1 MTVARLNG
9 IAVNY
14 EVAGSGDLVVLVM
27 GTGSPGRVWKLHQV
41 PALLAAGYRV
51 ATYDARGTGS
61 DPVSG
66 IGRYDDHYHSQVPL
80 LTDGGQGT
88 NGVGPMTI
96 EDLVADLAALVEHLG
111 GGPARVIGTSLGAR
125 VVQELALARPD
136 LVRQAVAMAAHARLD
151 PIQRMLTDGQ
161 QGLFDQRVVLP
172 PTYHAA
178 VTAVMNLSPATLRD
192 EDKVQEWLDVFEF
205 SAAPISAGERSQ
217 LGVSSQLTD
226 RLTAYRRIRVP
237 VLVIGFADDLM
248 IPAYLSREVAEAIP
262 GARYVEVPDTGHFG
276 YLERPEEINRLLVE
290 FLAAE

>member
-1 MTVARLNG
+1 MTAARLNG

-51 ATYDARGTGS
+51 ATYDARGISS

-66 IGRYDDHYHSQVPL
+66 IGRYDDQYHSQVALPH
-80 LTDGGQGT
+80 GS
-88 NGVGPMTI
+88 NGANSTAPMTI
-96 EDLVADLAALVEHLG
+96 EDLVADLAALIEHLG

-136 LVRQAVAMAAHARLD
+136 LVHQAVAMAAHARLD

-161 QGLFDQRVVLP
+161 RGLFDQRVVLP

-192 EDKVQEWLDVFEF
+192 EDKVREWLDVFEF
-205 SAAPISAGERSQ
+205 SAAPITAGERAQ
-217 LGVSSQLTD
+217 LEVSAQLTD

-237 VLVIGFADDLM
+237 TLVIGFADDVM

-262 GARYVEVPDTGHFG
+262 GARYVEVPETGHFG
-276 YLERPEEINRLLVE
+276 YLERPEEINRLLLE

>member
-1 MTVARLNG
+1 MSVTRLNG
-9 IAVNY
+9 ISLNY

-51 ATYDARGTGS
+51 ATYDARGIAVALS
-61 DPVSG
+61 
-66 IGRYDDHYHSQVPL
+66 
-80 LTDGGQGT
+80 DGGHGS

-136 LVRQAVAMAAHARLD
+136 LVRRAVAMAAHARLD
-151 PIQRMLTDGQ
+151 PVQRVLTEGQ
-161 QGLFDQRVVLP
+161 QGLFDRRVVLP
-172 PTYHAA
+172 PTYYAA
-178 VTAVMNLSPATLRD
+178 VTAVMNLSPATLRN
-192 EDKVQEWLDVFEF
+192 EDKVREWLDVFEF
-205 SAAPISAGERSQ
+205 SAAPISAGERAQ

-237 VLVIGFADDLM
+237 TLVIGFADDVM

-276 YLERPEEINRLLVE
+276 YLERPEEINRLLLE
-290 FLAAE
+290 FLAAG

>member
-1 MTVARLNG
+1 MTAARLNG
-9 IAVNY
+9 ISLNY

-27 GTGSPGRVWKLHQV
+27 GTGSPGRVWRLHQV

-51 ATYDARGTGS
+51 ATYDARGIS
-61 DPVSG
+61 
-66 IGRYDDHYHSQVPL
+66 PL
-80 LTDGGQGT
+80 ADGGQST
-88 NGVGPMTI
+88 NGVAPMTI

-192 EDKVQEWLDVFEF
+192 EDKVREWLDVFEF
-205 SAAPISAGERSQ
+205 SAAPMSAGERAQ
-217 LGVSSQLTD
+217 LGVSAQLTD

-237 VLVIGFADDLM
+237 VLVIGFADDVM
-248 IPAYLSREVAEAIP
+248 IPAYLSREVAVAIP

-276 YLERPEEINRLLVE
+276 YLERPEEINRLLLE